1 MRILPLTVC
10 ALVFALP
17 AKADKFWLSD
27 PAAQKT
33 ASAGSSPEVVD
44 GVLIS
49 EDADNYHVRV
59 AGGELVLP
67 KKAVFKIE
75 KDDLTIETIVKGE
88 KDSAEKLAL
97 ANRERVLKQQI
108 AQKERDVRVA
118 EASAKRSDRKAADA
132 SAKVEPAAAPVAGFD
147 PVIGRAIGPAIDP
160 VREALLAYELTRDR
174 AYLRLARQMRRDR

>member
-1 MRILPLTVC
+1 MRILPLSIC

-17 AKADKFWLSD
+17 AKADKFWLTD

-33 ASAGSSPEVVD
+33 ASPGSSPEVVD
-44 GVLIS
+44 GVLIA

-59 AGGELVLP
+59 AGGEMVLP

-88 KDSAEKLAL
+88 KESAEKLAL

-118 EASAKRSDRKAADA
+118 EASAKRSAKAVEA
-132 SAKVEPAAAPVAGFD
+132 SSSKSEPVVPVAGFD
-147 PVIGRAIGPAIDP
+147 PVIGRATVSSGDM
-160 VREALLAYELTRDR
+160 VRQALLAYELTGDR
-174 AYLRLARQMRRDR
+174 AYLRAARQLRRAD